1 MSIVWN
7 PWHGCHK
14 FSPGCAHCYV
24 YRRDESIGKD
34 ASQVVKTASFRLPVE
49 KKRDGS
55 YKIPP
60 GESVYAVM
68 TSDFFLEEADE
79 WREEIWAMIRER
91 SDLSFIII
99 TKRILRAYECLPDD
113 WGEGYENVSI
123 GCTCENGEEAA
134 RRLPVFLSL
143 PIKDRFV
150 ICEPLLA
157 PVRLGP
163 FLESGKIR
171 SVVAG
176 GESGEGARV
185 CDYNWVLDIR
195 EQCERTG
202 VRFHF
207 KQTGLHFRKDGRLYT
222 VPRPLQQKQAEKA
235 GIDLL

>member
-99 TKRILRAYECLPDD
+99 TKRILRAYECLPND
-113 WGEGYENVSI
+113 WGKGYENVSI
-123 GCTCENGEEAA
+123 WCTCENGEEAA

-157 PVRLGP
+157 PVRLEP

>member
-1 MSIVWN
+1 M
-7 PWHGCHK
+7 
-14 FSPGCAHCYV
+14 
-24 YRRDESIGKD
+24 
-34 ASQVVKTASFRLPVE
+34 
-49 KKRDGS
+49 
-55 YKIPP
+55 
-60 GESVYAVM
+60 
-68 TSDFFLEEADE
+68 
-79 WREEIWAMIRER
+79 
-91 SDLSFIII
+91 
-99 TKRILRAYECLPDD
+99 
-113 WGEGYENVSI
+113 
-123 GCTCENGEEAA
+123 
-134 RRLPVFLSL
+134 
-143 PIKDRFV
+143 

-157 PVRLGP
+157 PVRLEP

>member
-99 TKRILRAYECLPDD
+99 TKRILRAYECLPND
-113 WGEGYENVSI
+113 WGKGYENVSI

-143 PIKDRFV
+143 PIKYRFV

-157 PVRLGP
+157 PVRLEP

-185 CDYNWVLDIR
+185 CDDNWVLDIR

-235 GIDLL
+235 GIDLR

>member
-14 FSPGCAHCYV
+14 FSPGCVHCYV

-113 WGEGYENVSI
+113 WREGYENVSI

-157 PVRLGP
+157 PVRLEP